1 MLWLGITSSLRDTMR
16 SRSLNPWSSSGLRW
30 CFTIQQKSLVKRDS
44 DSRIFIRDI
53 PEVNHQPTSTTSL
66 TLGIQNQQRKPI
78 RFESHKDENNG
89 KILHLRALFLWHEN
103 MAAAQNARS
112 GSSPV
117 PTHDPDLWS
126 RPPIQTFRKNLIQTF
141 DPDLWKD
148 IMHWWVDV
156 WSSDGCMLLGF
167 LLCSYSPCQA
177 AKQQTV
183 VKPSCQASKLHLS

>member
-1 MLWLGITSSLRDTMR
+1 MTGGWQTLEDYTSSTYPPHWTFI
-16 SRSLNPWSSSGLRW
+16 LNPWFSGEKVFQTVRW
-30 CFTIQQKSLVKRDS
+30 D
-44 DSRIFIRDI
+44 
-53 PEVNHQPTSTTSL
+53 
-66 TLGIQNQQRKPI
+66 
-78 RFESHKDENNG
+78 
-89 KILHLRALFLWHEN
+89 

-112 GSSPV
+112 WSSPV

-183 VKPSCQASKLHLS
+183 VKPSCQAVKLPSCTCRKVTLLSSPAAKLQLLHIQAVKLPSWHCCKL